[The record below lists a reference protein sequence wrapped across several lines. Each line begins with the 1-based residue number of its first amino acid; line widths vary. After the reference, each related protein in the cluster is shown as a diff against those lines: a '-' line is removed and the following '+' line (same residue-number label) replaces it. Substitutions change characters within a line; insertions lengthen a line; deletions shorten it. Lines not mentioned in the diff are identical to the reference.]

1 MGWLLSMYTHL
12 LYVRRASFV
21 LLSLDHRGIQ
31 PGLAAQHVHT
41 SVVCAQGQL
50 TTGTVVCAQVQLP
63 TLLYVHRA
71 SYQRDCCMRTGPV
84 TNRDCCMC
92 TGPVTNRD
100 TQALVACC
108 CFNKGNITGSMTLP
122 SNVVEIGSSA
132 PIQVS
137 LGVVCDKLKPIYRQQ
152 LRREPVVNVGG
163 GDVQ

>member
-71 SYQRDCCMRTGPV
+71 SYQQGLLYVHR
-84 TNRDCCMC
+84 
-92 TGPVTNRD
+92 
-100 TQALVACC
+100 A
-108 CFNKGNITGSMTLP
+108 S
-122 SNVVEIGSSA
+122 
-132 PIQVS
+132 
-137 LGVVCDKLKPIYRQQ
+137 
-152 LRREPVVNVGG
+152 
-163 GDVQ
+163 